1 MDSFLRNE
9 YVLTLMGMG
18 LFQLWAYRAKK
29 SIRVKLLPPM
39 IAIILCLVLMV
50 SNAAII
56 WVILLIP
63 IMEASLWSLLAACAH
78 RNRDNDSSETACQ
91 IIHVDWDGL
100 CPDHDYFYRKEN
112 DVMTINYGI

>member
-9 YVLTLMGMG
+9 YVFTLMGMG

-29 SIRVKLLPPM
+29 STRVKLLPPI
-39 IAIILCLVLMV
+39 IAIILCLLLMV

-63 IMEASLWSLLAACAH
+63 IMEVSLWSLLAVALI
-78 RNRDNDSSETACQ
+78 ETGITFHWKQHAKLFMLIGMECVLIM
-91 IIHVDWDGL
+91 IIFIV
-100 CPDHDYFYRKEN
+100 RRT
-112 DVMTINYGI
+112 M